1 MPSEDD
7 FNSQNDYQ
15 DSELFKKATEI
26 LKLANRIAEIA
37 ASYEIDSKDKNEQE
51 ILRSQALFIREDA
64 SIIPSKI
71 AGAYHCDLYDIKM
84 EKSLPILQIKS

>member
-15 DSELFKKATEI
+15 DSDLFKKATEI

-51 ILRSQALFIREDA
+51 ILRSQA
-64 SIIPSKI
+64 
-71 AGAYHCDLYDIKM
+71 
-84 EKSLPILQIKS
+84 